1 MDHAAMGAHGTFTT
15 EELRASGHTIDS
27 IRAAIGAG
35 RLERIIR
42 GWYCVPGTDRDI
54 VRAIR
59 VGGRLTCVSALALL
73 GAWTAPTPA
82 EALHIGFPSHASGRR
97 ASVRG
102 LPEAAV
108 AHWHP
113 KAAHTGSAFAVMPL
127 EAAVDDLLRCQPPH
141 LAIAV
146 LDSLLH
152 ERLVN
157 RNRLEAMIL
166 AGPHRTRFLVE
177 HLEPRSESGIESV
190 VRFRLAMAG
199 IHAEVQVRTRTAH
212 RLDLEIG
219 DWLAIEV
226 DGRAVHAQR
235 AAFTKDRVRSA
246 QVMRDGRI
254 VLQFAFATVM
264 YDWDFVQGTIVDVD
278 QRFGPVHR

>member
-1 MDHAAMGAHGTFTT
+1 MGSHGVFTT
-15 EELRASGHTIDS
+15 EELRAGGHTIAS
-27 IRAAIGAG
+27 IRVAIGAG
-35 RLERIIR
+35 NLERIIR
-42 GWYCVPGTDRDI
+42 GWYCVPGTDRRL
-54 VRAIR
+54 VRAMR
-59 VGGRLTCVSALALL
+59 VGGRLSCVSALDVV
-73 GAWTAPTPA
+73 GAWTPPVP
-82 EALHIGFPSHASGRR
+82 EGVLHIGFPSHASGRR

-102 LPEAAV
+102 LPEGSV
-108 AHWHP
+108 THWHA
-113 KAAHTGSAFAVMPL
+113 KAAHTGSAFPIMPL
-127 EAAVDDLLRCQPPH
+127 EAAVQDLLDCQPPH

-152 ERLVN
+152 ERLIS

-199 IHAEVQVRTRTAH
+199 IHARVQVRTRTAH

-226 DGRAVHAQR
+226 DGRAVHAQQ

-246 QVMRDGRI
+246 QVMRDGRM

-264 YDWDFVQGTIVDVD
+264 YDWDFVQGTIVDVE
-278 QRFGPVHR
+278 QRFGPVRR